1 MTSGARAFLSR
12 MSNAGVEKPF
22 NVVALRAL
30 VSAAVEGNT
39 SSPQSVVVLEAFG
52 SPSQPTSR

>member
-1 MTSGARAFLSR
+1 VTERTH
-12 MSNAGVEKPF
+12 EETI
-22 NVVALRAL
+22 ALRAL